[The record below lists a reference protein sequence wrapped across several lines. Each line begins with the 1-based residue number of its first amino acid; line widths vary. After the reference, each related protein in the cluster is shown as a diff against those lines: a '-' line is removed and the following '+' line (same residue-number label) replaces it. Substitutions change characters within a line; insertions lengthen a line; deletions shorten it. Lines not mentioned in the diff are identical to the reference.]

1 MMFCALSCQTY
12 FDYEVR
18 DDIRLKFHPLM
29 LQGWGGGGGGRFNCK
44 FKKCQLNMPLF
55 CFNT

>member
-1 MMFCALSCQTY
+1 VMFCALSCQTY

-29 LQGWGGGGGGRFNCK
+29 LQGWGGGREGDLIASLRNV
-44 FKKCQLNMPLF
+44 N
-55 CFNT
+55 